1 MRQITRRVTQMP
13 GHFRPPLAR
22 DLANRG
28 PAKAWLMLDLWSA
41 CARLLISTCVEITNE
56 FAGLILGGK
65 E

>member
-1 MRQITRRVTQMP
+1 MRQMAGGFARVRRLFHPHM
-13 GHFRPPLAR
+13 AR